1 MDWASIFIHDTTWV
15 FAIEILIRVVVMFT
29 LIISFL
35 RFTGKRGVRQLSI
48 FELTII
54 LSLGSIAGDPMF
66 TEDLPIIQAILIM
79 STVILL
85 YRLCTWAM
93 MRFNTI
99 EVFLEG
105 QSLYIVED
113 GVLVMDKIKK
123 GKMSHDEFFAEMR
136 QQGVEHLGQVR
147 TGLLETDGNFSIL
160 LYPPEKTR
168 YGMPLFPKEYQAV
181 EQVEAGVYYAC
192 MHCGHVDHITDANQ
206 LCERCENR
214 SKNWAKA
221 LNCEVVR

>member
-1 MDWASIFIHDTTWV
+1 MDWAGIFIYDTTWV
-15 FAIEILIRVVVMFT
+15 FAAEILIRVIVMFI

-35 RFTGKRGVRQLSI
+35 RLTGKRGVRQLSI

-66 TEDLPIIQAILIM
+66 TEDLPIIQAVLIM

-93 MRFNTI
+93 RKFQHFENL
-99 EVFLEG
+99 LEG
-105 QSLYIVED
+105 QSLYIVEE
-113 GVLVMDKIKK
+113 GRLVLDKIEK

-147 TGLLETDGNFSIL
+147 TGLLETDGNFSVL
-160 LYPPEKTR
+160 LYPPEKTD
-168 YGMPLFPKEYQAV
+168 YGMPLFPKQYQPV
-181 EQVEAGVYYAC
+181 EQIELGVHYAC
-192 MHCGHVDHITDANQ
+192 MHCGHVEYILEPNQ
-206 LCERCENR
+206 LCRRCENKCR
-214 SKNWAKA
+214 EWAKA
-221 LNCEVVR
+221 LNSRIVR